1 MADMNKSHFATMLES
16 IKEDHIAALDSH
28 TKDAEEKLE
37 AMRLEHDAM
46 SERARRDVET
56 AKAELEVSWIVD
68 VAYSRLRGPS
78 AGL

>member
-1 MADMNKSHFATMLES
+1 MNKSHFATMLES
-16 IKEDHIAALDSH
+16 IKEDHVAALDSH

-56 AKAELEVSWIVD
+56 ARAELEVSWIVD
-68 VAYSRLRGPS
+68 VADGRSREQLARI
-78 AGL
+78 

>member
-1 MADMNKSHFATMLES
+1 MAEMNKSHFATMLDS
-16 IKEDHIAALDSH
+16 IKEVHVAALDSH

-46 SERARRDVET
+46 SDRARRDVET
-56 AKAELEVSWIVD
+56 ARAELEVSLLVD

-78 AGL
+78 ARH